1 MAFSSAASAQSIT
14 STLTSVSPSESVRGT
29 FDNGT
34 VINDKNSGLLNFS
47 NADFEAFCAEPFQF
61 INVGEAITYQV
72 APATSYANADAVS
85 KVITAFKSSS
95 MDLIQATGAQW
106 AIWELVAESAGSY
119 DITIAIDTPFADSV
133 DGVVSTAAQKYLDNY
148 SSFAST
154 DVTFLTNSTR
164 QDMVTWSSV
173 LEPSSALLCG
183 FGLLALARRRR

>member
-1 MAFSSAASAQSIT
+1 MAPYIKTHKLLASVMAFSSAASAQSIT

-72 APATSYANADAVS
+72 APAWTRS
-85 KVITAFKSSS
+85 KQPERSGQSGNSLPSPPEAMISPSRST
-95 MDLIQATGAQW
+95 LH
-106 AIWELVAESAGSY
+106 
-119 DITIAIDTPFADSV
+119 SV

-154 DVTFLTNSTR
+154 DVTFLTNSPR
-164 QDMVTWSSV
+164 
-173 LEPSSALLCG
+173 
-183 FGLLALARRRR
+183 